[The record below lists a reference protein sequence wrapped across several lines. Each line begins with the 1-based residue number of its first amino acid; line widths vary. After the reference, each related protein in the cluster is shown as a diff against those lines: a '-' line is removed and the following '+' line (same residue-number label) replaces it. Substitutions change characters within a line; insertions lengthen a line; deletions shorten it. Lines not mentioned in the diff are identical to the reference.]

1 MAKKSTRRGNNE
13 GSIYQLK
20 DGRWAAAVTL
30 GYDENGKR
38 YRKVFYGN
46 TRAEIVIKMTTVLS
60 TKLKGGQLSIKED
73 TLQVLMLEWL
83 MTFKV
88 AEVSARTFE
97 ANLRTVN
104 LHVFPFIGEW
114 KINEVTAIAA
124 QSLLNKML
132 INGYALDTV
141 RKVKFLLCQFYKYA
155 MKCGFVSENPIEEC
169 KVKNIREHREQ
180 ITEKYKAI
188 PADIRKKFLSVIQ
201 QNEILEPICMSQI
214 YGGMR
219 IGEVLALKWKD
230 VDFNKK
236 TIYIDNAITSI
247 PIWNSEGKIIERK
260 TVISFTKTAAS
271 EREIPL
277 SRPLEK
283 CLLKWKET
291 RSLRQERTG
300 ISLVEE
306 NDLVFSNNEG
316 KLRTYG
322 GTRCMFNRLLKA
334 NGLNKYN
341 IHFHTLRHTF
351 STILFESGENP
362 KVIQQLLG
370 HKDVTTTIKT
380 YNSVD
385 RSYYKQAT
393 DKLELALK

>member
-1 MAKKSTRRGNNE
+1 MAKRSTRRGNNE
-13 GSIYQLK
+13 GSIYRLQ

-38 YRKVFYGN
+38 HRKVFYGN
-46 TRAEIVIKMTTVLS
+46 TRAEIVVKMTTVLN
-60 TKLKGGQLSIKED
+60 TKLKGGPLSIKDD
-73 TLQVLMLEWL
+73 TLQVLMTEWL
-83 MTFKV
+83 TTFKI

-104 LHVFPFIGEW
+104 LHVFPVIGEW
-114 KINEVTAIAA
+114 KIDEVTPLAA

-132 INGYALDTV
+132 IKGYALDTV

-155 MKCGFVSENPIEEC
+155 RKCGFVSENPIEEC

-180 ITEKYKAI
+180 KTEEYKAI
-188 PADIRKKFLSVIQ
+188 PAEIRKKFLCVIR
-201 QNEILEPICMSQI
+201 QNETMEPICMAQI
-214 YGGMR
+214 FGGMR

-230 VDFNKK
+230 VDFNRK
-236 TIYIDNAITSI
+236 TICIDHAITSI
-247 PIWNSEGKIIERK
+247 PQWNDEGKIVERK
-260 TVISFTKTAAS
+260 TVISSTKTAAS

-277 SRPLEK
+277 PRPLEES
-283 CLLKWKET
+283 LLKWKET
-291 RSLRQERTG
+291 RSLRQKETG
-300 ISLVEE
+300 ISFVGDT
-306 NDLVFSNNEG
+306 DLVFSNNEG
-316 KLRTYG
+316 KLRTYS
-322 GTRCMFNRLLKA
+322 GTRCMFDRLLKA
-334 NGLNKYN
+334 NGLDQYN
-341 IHFHTLRHTF
+341 LHFHTLRHTF

-393 DKLELALK
+393 DKLESALT